1 MIAFIRSEFT
11 VGKGGMNQRWINYD
25 VFTIGGGDMVSL
37 LKGWF
42 SRRPM

>member
-25 VFTIGGGDMVSL
+25 VFTIGGG
-37 LKGWF
+37 GGYG
-42 SRRPM
+42 